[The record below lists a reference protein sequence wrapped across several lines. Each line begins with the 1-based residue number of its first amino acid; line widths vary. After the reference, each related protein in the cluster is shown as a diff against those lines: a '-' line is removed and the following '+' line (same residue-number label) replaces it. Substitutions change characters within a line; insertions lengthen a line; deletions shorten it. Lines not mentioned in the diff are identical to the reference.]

1 MSAIDSKSFQYK
13 ATAGPVNLDEAEGIV
28 ECFVAGIGNK
38 DSVGDVC
45 ASGAF
50 AKSLQRRKPRVVWGH
65 NWNDP
70 IGKVLEIYE
79 VPANDSRL
87 PGKMRMAGI
96 GGLYARVQFNLKS
109 EKGKEAFS
117 NVAFFGEEQEWSIG
131 YKTLRAQY
139 DSNLQANI
147 LYEVELY
154 EVSPVLH
161 GANQLTGT
169 ISVKS
174 EEMPTS
180 GMPSEVIIQPA
191 VAPAEDDTSSK
202 LIAEL
207 EKRTGSKI
215 KILSL
220 AKNSVVFDRYL
231 SDGSSSQYKC
241 GFHYDGQE
249 FMFGQ
254 PQRIVLPTAAPTAP
268 APTSMPVVPRPISS
282 PMGAP
287 TPGVVKPVNVSRPAS
302 SVPMAVLP
310 SANGTINVPLP
321 RIRYENEQA
330 QPTKPVLDSEESA
343 LAMALLEITKK
354 YGKFDQDKDGV
365 YAAYDPPSRNE
376 VASIGVKCANCVF
389 YKGGKSCEIIALDV
403 EPEGKCR
410 FAVIPNGVVK
420 GGPVVQKRYEDFVTE
435 ESVKWVEDIESKYPG
450 EFISGFFRNTVKK
463 RTKKKKKYKEL
474 YEFDEDEYL
483 NGTKSLDGYG
493 HELFVIPVDIDDAF
507 YVKSIVDPVLDYHQV
522 DSFVNEYGIV
532 LTSGITSEFVD
543 AVDIAVKG
551 IGRRIGKFVGSSMID
566 RPRIGGG
573 DRDNNRGSRGVD
585 IDIPTGGLRGNKKP
599 TGTNIDVDRDG
610 WVDEGTRN
618 PRWVGIAS
626 PEQGDSLK
634 KKPKVSLSS
643 GKDED
648 NVFLS
653 KETIAKDVGKFFE
666 GDHNGRKVDRHL
678 SREQKPFQKD
688 NLKELEARRRHEAMA
703 DMWIKEG
710 HGWSTYEWT
719 AADKYKSADYL
730 RGIELGINQAR
741 DKWTG
746 DDMRSRPKDF
756 NEKQKAGVAYNQWY
770 QSYVRSLGAYLDAM
784 SAPDDDAFAQG
795 IEQAIR
801 DDVYGKRPDV
811 GSWEKRSI
819 DSLSEVVRQAGFT
832 STPESPKKEK
842 ERLDK
847 AKERKLRGVGSNS
860 SLGSGRSNTRE
871 GVAESE
877 FSEGSKWIE
886 RVSTENVRMEV
897 IPAKDI
903 YGDSENG
910 YTTVGIWRTDD
921 GGVDYDL
928 SDEVF
933 LTVEDAVEYIEN
945 IDSQIAD
952 DIYPDDP
959 KFRSVERVNAGSG
972 KKSNT
977 LSSGKNNTKTKTS
990 PLDGMKEGTR
1000 LSSGKLDEVYKSITV
1015 KLIDAIE
1022 KADGD
1027 KWEAPWR
1034 KNSAFPKNPTNSN
1047 RPYSNTN
1054 LLFLMFAQ
1062 EEKGYKKP
1070 LWATY
1075 KQWEKAGG
1083 QVRRG
1088 EKGTG
1093 ILVPRVFKGKEDADG
1108 NKKAGGVYYTVATLF
1123 NVDQIDGVD
1132 VSKLEEDI
1140 PKLSESQRITQL
1152 ETAIK
1157 EIGAKITE
1165 ATQDRAF
1172 YRPSTDE
1179 IVMPRFEDFKSPLDF
1194 YATQAHEMMHWTGHT
1209 SRLNRP
1215 NMNAFGTEAYAY
1227 EELVAEIASAFFM
1240 AAHGLSAEPQP
1251 QHAKYLASW
1260 LKRLKSDP
1268 DALQKAVQ
1276 DAQKATNYAIGLSP
1290 SMRKQMAVA
1299 ENVDDVPGVTIPSG
1313 SLSSGANA
1321 LSSGKNWSDPD
1332 VQKQLID
1339 EARKANPFK
1348 ADGKTESYM
1357 ASMVRQFDSGKKLTD
1372 KQWEPVWNQ
1381 FNSRIS
1387 GTSAGKPDK
1396 PDSPSVKSTLTKF
1409 SGKQRKIIELEDVEA
1424 YDYPKL
1430 PDNRKPTVEQGAAID
1445 AMMTGEDVKIAALA
1459 ATGKTTTVINF
1470 AERVLDK
1477 EPESRIVYLV
1487 FNRNAKDDVGQRGM
1501 PENVEVLTMDGIAF
1515 NAYKA
1520 IRPEMTAKSFEKD
1533 RAHTPPI
1540 KSNKERASYLGARG
1554 LVSEGNELS
1563 EIDVYKR
1570 VSKAVDVF
1578 AISADT
1584 EIGPQH
1590 FSGLDN
1596 PKLKVTDEAILPEMI
1611 ALANKMWA
1619 DMNDARV
1626 QGSSGE
1632 KGKGMLPMGN
1642 NHITKMWALT
1652 KPDIGKT
1659 VEANVAMIDEA
1670 QDMNPVFA
1678 QILKG
1683 SNGIQRIYIGD
1694 TNQAINAWRG
1704 ADGSTLDNA
1713 YAKYVMPI
1721 TDSFRFGKEIA
1732 DRGNRF
1738 LSLLGRKERMTGRK
1752 TDKSGSPVNGIVGPI
1767 DNPTMILTRTNGG
1780 AIVATLDTFKNG
1792 GTVYGSKNF
1801 RNDLDAFIN
1810 NIEYFQTSANGKGYY
1825 VNTNGEKVFAP
1836 PTPSKDLDGITN
1848 IAEFNKA
1855 VEDADNNRLN
1865 MLAKLLDENS
1875 VDDLRNAIKKIIT
1888 DKKKLPEDR
1897 DSYIHIQTAHT
1908 SKGLES
1914 PRVKIWSDFRKPKKD
1929 ANGNV
1934 ILPDE
1939 QELRLSYVAV
1949 TRAEEELD
1957 LGSLDWIM
1965 DYTTDADGASTK
1977 LSSGGRAARRVGDTE
1992 STTPKDRTSL
2002 SSGRKAPWDRRRPPE
2017 PPLPA
2022 RLQKLKDE
2030 EDAANGRGGA
2040 VDKPKGPPAPPPI
2053 PRSVT
2058 KKTKG
2063 PSGPPPI
2070 PKTATEKPK
2079 RPSGPPPIP
2088 GARNSRLS
2096 SGGTEWTKTDD
2107 GFEMDAPDIDGGYQV
2122 QGNIAEGFVVTRY
2135 SDARR
2140 NGGQDGQ
2147 EYEHDRVF
2155 KSRAAAKKWAEK
2167 DYDKIIENMSGADEY
2182 APDSSRLSSGRK
2194 KEIDSMPKR
2203 ELGRAVYEELD
2214 SYDGDTA
2221 WDYMEAV
2228 YDIEKSDYRYQ
2239 RGDNEYDSD
2248 DKSRA
2253 DLSRAM
2259 SDLMSE
2265 EDQRN
2270 LLLAIDEHESSPD
2283 YDAYKKTGPVYDAI
2297 KAKKA
2302 ENSLSSGKK
2311 KKRSSGSK
2319 RQPMSDGDRQ
2329 AFADGV
2335 RQRAS
2340 TVPAKKKSGPDV
2352 SEFGLSSGKNNR
2364 QRRRMSDD
2372 DILPKPLDES
2382 GTAELAKGIGST
2394 SRIVV
2399 GDVSDNKNRKPDAPW
2414 FVESKKIMDLLKDE
2428 NGELLSDDV
2437 LAKAFDIP
2445 VEQVAKLRK
2454 QGTGIDSESAHKI
2467 LETTTAAGSGPGG
2480 TDDGMRKIWGFDAS
2494 PHWYD
2499 TYDDAKNPKKMN
2511 REEFDAMPEED
2522 FKTNVVPMPYEW
2534 DDDMSGTGR
2543 TEAPVRIRSEVDTT
2557 RGTFMLQ
2564 DLLDHLGKSDATR
2577 EEIAEILA
2585 LEIDGKK
2592 EKPGLDAIYRW
2603 RRDGIPKRTMSKIIE
2618 DGIIKRAEDA
2628 FGDDGK
2634 RFDSNIPQ
2642 PKFLVALDDMLEKA
2656 KTPRTQVQMNEI
2668 LNMKASNQRTRNSR
2682 SGKEG
2687 KFSWSVGEGIYYT
2700 PSEVDEILFRL
2711 NEKLGTN
2718 FTMDDLFPSGDN
2730 DSKLPVNNPVKDIKP
2745 VRMVSP
2751 NIPGSKLSSGAGP
2764 TPNNGAPENITPKM
2778 QKELV
2783 AYAKNAKWSNFA
2795 QGLIQ
2800 KLDNGGELSPAQ
2812 WRALLRMHDNQV
2824 KRR

>member
-139 DSNLQANI
+139 DPNLQANI

-180 GMPSEVIIQPA
+180 GMPTEVIIQPA

-268 APTSMPVVPRPISS
+268 ISPSMPVAPRPTPS

-343 LAMALLEITKK
+343 LAMALLEITRK

-585 IDIPTGGLRGNKKP
+585 IDIPTAGQRGNKKP

-626 PEQGDSLK
+626 PEQGDGLK

-643 GKDED
+643 GKTKTKDED
-648 NVFLS
+648 NVFLL
-653 KETIAKDVGKFFE
+653 KETIAKDPKKFFE
-666 GDHNGRKVDRHL
+666 GEHNGRKVDRHL
-678 SREQKPFQKD
+678 GGEQKRFQKD
-688 NLKELEARRRHEAMA
+688 NLQELEARRRHEAMA

-770 QSYVRSLGAYLDAM
+770 QSYVRQLGAYLDAM

-801 DDVYGKRPDV
+801 DDVYGKRPDI
-811 GSWEKRSI
+811 GGWEKSSI

-847 AKERKLRGVGSNS
+847 AKERRLRGVGSNS

-928 SDEVF
+928 SENVF

-945 IDSQIAD
+945 MDSQIAD

-1027 KWEAPWR
+1027 KWEAPWH
-1034 KNSAFPKNPTNSN
+1034 KNGAFPKNPTNNN

-1083 QVRRG
+1083 QVRKG

-1108 NKKAGGVYYTVATLF
+1108 NKKSGGVYYTVATLF

-1140 PKLSESQRITQL
+1140 PKLSEGQRIAQL

-1321 LSSGKNWSDPD
+1321 LSSGKNWSDRD
-1332 VQKQLID
+1332 VQKKLID
-1339 EARKANPFK
+1339 EARKAKPFK

-1357 ASMVRQFDSGKKLTD
+1357 ASIVKQYDRSGKLSD
-1372 KQWEPVWNQ
+1372 RQWEIAWDN
-1381 FNSRIS
+1381 FGAKIS
-1387 GTSAGKPDK
+1387 GGSVDKPNK
-1396 PDSPSVKSTLTKF
+1396 PDSPSVKKSVTKF

-1501 PENVEVLTMDGIAF
+1501 PENVEVMTMDGIAF

-2053 PRSVT
+2053 P
-2058 KKTKG
+2058 
-2063 PSGPPPI
+2063 
-2070 PKTATEKPK
+2070 KTATEKPK
-2079 RPSGPPPIP
+2079 RPAGPPPIP
-2088 GARNSRLS
+2088 GARNSR
-2096 SGGTEWTKTDD
+2096 
-2107 GFEMDAPDIDGGYQV
+2107 
-2122 QGNIAEGFVVTRY
+2122 
-2135 SDARR
+2135 
-2140 NGGQDGQ
+2140 
-2147 EYEHDRVF
+2147 
-2155 KSRAAAKKWAEK
+2155 
-2167 DYDKIIENMSGADEY
+2167 
-2182 APDSSRLSSGRK
+2182 
-2194 KEIDSMPKR
+2194 
-2203 ELGRAVYEELD
+2203 
-2214 SYDGDTA
+2214 
-2221 WDYMEAV
+2221 
-2228 YDIEKSDYRYQ
+2228 
-2239 RGDNEYDSD
+2239 
-2248 DKSRA
+2248 
-2253 DLSRAM
+2253 
-2259 SDLMSE
+2259 
-2265 EDQRN
+2265 
-2270 LLLAIDEHESSPD
+2270 
-2283 YDAYKKTGPVYDAI
+2283 
-2297 KAKKA
+2297 
-2302 ENSLSSGKK
+2302 LSSGKK

-2364 QRRRMSDD
+2364 QRRRMSDN

-2382 GTAELAKGIGST
+2382 GIAELAKGIGST

-2399 GDVSDNKNRKPDAPW
+2399 GDVSDNKNRKPDSPW

-2428 NGELLSDDV
+2428 NGELLPDDV
-2437 LAKAFDIP
+2437 LAKTFDIP

-2467 LETTTAAGSGPGG
+2467 LQTTTAAGSGDAGS
-2480 TDDGMRKIWGFDAS
+2480 TEDGVRKIWGFDAS
-2494 PHWYD
+2494 PYWYD

-2511 REEFDAMPEED
+2511 REEFDAMTEED
-2522 FKTNVVPMPYEW
+2522 FKTTVVPMSYEW
-2534 DDDMSGTGR
+2534 GDEVSGFDVSGTSR
-2543 TEAPVRIRSEVDTT
+2543 TTAPVRIRSEVDTT

-2687 KFSWSVGEGIYYT
+2687 KFSWSVGEGVYYT
-2700 PSEVDEILFRL
+2700 PSEADEILFRL

-2718 FTMDDLFPSGDN
+2718 FTLDDLFPSSDN

-2751 NIPGSKLSSGAGP
+2751 DIPGSKLSSGAGP
-2764 TPNNGAPENITPKM
+2764 TPNNGAPENITPRM
-2778 QKELV
+2778 QKELI

-2800 KLDNGGELSPAQ
+2800 KLDNGGELSPSQ
-2812 WRALLRMHDNQV
+2812 WRALLRMHDNLA
-2824 KRR
+2824 RRR